1 MTKKISKI
9 KDDIE
14 KQSEQSLEYERM
26 ILFFKY
32 LVLFFMCE
40 ALKENKSVI
49 KKRTLSRERE
59 LSVSQTK
66 NWFRKDNKILQF
78 YCYLAKIDI
87 DDLFEEFELRKK
99 NKIIDDYLKP
109 KFFKNYNKLL
119 VNFKNILYNV
129 PMLLNKG

>member
-59 LSVSQTK
+59 LSITQT
-66 NWFRKDNKILQF
+66 NNRLRKDNKILQF

-109 KFFKNYNKLL
+109 KFFKRYKSLL
-119 VNFKNILYNV
+119 TF
-129 PMLLNKG
+129 